1 MGRSSETFGKKEK
14 EKKRLKKQQE
24 KKEKSAERKA
34 NSSKGKSMEDML
46 AYVDENG
53 NITATPPD
61 PSRQNKVKL
70 EDVEI
75 SVARQK
81 PENPEDSLRKGTV
94 IFFNSSK
101 GYGFIKDSQTQES
114 FFVHFNG
121 LLEQVQERDK
131 VVFETERGQ
140 KGMNAVKVK
149 KDR

>member
-1 MGRSSETFGKKEK
+1 
-14 EKKRLKKQQE
+14 
-24 KKEKSAERKA
+24 
-34 NSSKGKSMEDML
+34 ML

-81 PENPEDSLRKGTV
+81 PENPEDLLRKGTV